1 MLPFI
6 SVFEKKIP
14 MYGLCI
20 AVGLVVSSLIS
31 CVRAKKRELSV
42 DDLII
47 FIACIVGM
55 ALVGAGL
62 FYDFVTYGVEYI
74 ILAIQSGNFRM
85 LLEQTGLVFY
95 GGMIGGLLGM
105 LLAQKIT
112 GCHASIYYSSVVPTV
127 PMGHAFGR
135 LGCFFFFFC
144 YGIEFHG
151 KLGVCFPYSVTGLQ
165 PDIPVL
171 PVQLY
176 EMVGDIFISIIL
188 FLKYRDK
195 RDGKNALV
203 DYILLYASMRF
214 LLEFLRGDEI
224 RGKWF
229 FFSTSQWISL
239 LLIMWIITSN
249 LIRIKYKQRLCKK

>member
-74 ILAIQSGNFRM
+74 ILAIQSGNFR
-85 LLEQTGLVFY
+85 
-95 GGMIGGLLGM
+95 
-105 LLAQKIT
+105 
-112 GCHASIYYSSVVPTV
+112 
-127 PMGHAFGR
+127 
-135 LGCFFFFFC
+135 
-144 YGIEFHG
+144 
-151 KLGVCFPYSVTGLQ
+151 
-165 PDIPVL
+165 
-171 PVQLY
+171 
-176 EMVGDIFISIIL
+176 
-188 FLKYRDK
+188 
-195 RDGKNALV
+195 
-203 DYILLYASMRF
+203 
-214 LLEFLRGDEI
+214 
-224 RGKWF
+224 
-229 FFSTSQWISL
+229 
-239 LLIMWIITSN
+239 
-249 LIRIKYKQRLCKK
+249 